1 MTANQAFR
9 SKVAVGIALLT
20 LSSGVLAGATLTG
33 AGAADR
39 VKPPRSCIT
48 AIHDYQKV
56 RSDILKMLKEEG
68 DGYSQL
74 VETAFKAGLADTN
87 ALAADVLAKEKA
99 ILATV
104 KSEAP
109 TLETLERQAVAAA
122 DKCEKG
128 RGR

>member
-9 SKVAVGIALLT
+9 SKAAVGIALLA

-39 VKPPRSCIT
+39 VKPPRSCMT
-48 AIHDYQKV
+48 AIHDYQKSLHGAIQIMTEAGKYIPLIGMAAEAV
-56 RSDILKMLKEEG
+56 QTD
-68 DGYSQL
+68 
-74 VETAFKAGLADTN
+74 TA
-87 ALAADVLAKEKA
+87 ALTTEVIAKEKT
-99 ILATV
+99 ITTKV
-104 KSEAP
+104 KSDGSAVSAV
-109 TLETLERQAVAAA
+109 ERKAVAAA